1 MVIDISEKALSDRD
15 YLVSADDFLAWES
28 RYGRIPDAAIVLL
41 RTGYGKFYP
50 DAQQY
55 FGTTQRGAEA
65 VALLHFPGLDPAA
78 AAWLVQNRAV
88 KAIGLDTPSID
99 YGQSKDF
106 KSHQVLLGK
115 NILVFENVAH
125 LTQLP
130 ITGGYVFAL
139 PMKIEG
145 SSGGPLRIV
154 AWVKG

>member
-15 YLVSADDFLAWES
+15 YLVSTDDFLAWES

-78 AAWLVQNRAV
+78 AAWLV
-88 KAIGLDTPSID
+88 
-99 YGQSKDF
+99 
-106 KSHQVLLGK
+106 
-115 NILVFENVAH
+115 
-125 LTQLP
+125 
-130 ITGGYVFAL
+130 
-139 PMKIEG
+139 
-145 SSGGPLRIV
+145 
-154 AWVKG
+154 